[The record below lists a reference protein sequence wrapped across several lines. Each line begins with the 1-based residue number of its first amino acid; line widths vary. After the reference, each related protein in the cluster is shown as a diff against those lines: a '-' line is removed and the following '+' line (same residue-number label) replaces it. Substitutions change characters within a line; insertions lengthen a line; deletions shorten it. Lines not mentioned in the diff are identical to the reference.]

1 MSPLNTGLEKGPLG
15 IYLSRGR
22 QACYSERMEMGLHR
36 TLIAPTCKVWCV
48 IHSRDSKANGQTGLE
63 AEPMSF
69 LFSLPT
75 Q

>member
-48 IHSRDSKANGQTGLE
+48 NPLTGLQGQW
-63 AEPMSF
+63 ADRP
-69 LFSLPT
+69 
-75 Q
+75 